1 MSICLRPAGR
11 LFHGFGPRVPWC
23 HFKHLMYEI
32 IAIGDRAALEDIKV
46 ELQERTQR
54 WKKIEKICGFNV
66 ITNPGIPYLDSLLRG
81 SSISLV
87 SGQLFMH

>member
-1 MSICLRPAGR
+1 MSLLLID
-11 LFHGFGPRVPWC
+11 V
-23 HFKHLMYEI
+23 
-32 IAIGDRAALEDIKV
+32 GDRAALEDIKV

-87 SGQLFMH
+87 SGQPFDAPS

>member
-1 MSICLRPAGR
+1 MVYDILYVCN
-11 LFHGFGPRVPWC
+11 
-23 HFKHLMYEI
+23 
-32 IAIGDRAALEDIKV
+32 RAALEDIKV

-54 WKKIEKICGFNV
+54 WKKIEKICGFNI

-87 SGQLFMH
+87 SGQRFYLFSSAFITFFLPQMYKA